1 MVSTRHPEIRSV
13 ADFKGRSIGITGLGA
28 STDFLTE
35 YLLVKAGLKT
45 SEVTPVPVGAG
56 DTLIAALQ
64 HDQIEAAMTT
74 EPTVSRLLGTGEARI
89 LIDARTL
96 EGSRKIFGGTYPAAC
111 LYMETAWVETH
122 RETVGKLV
130 RALVRTL
137 HFIATHGADEIASKM
152 PSGFYVGDRALYVQA
167 LEHGLEM
174 CSPDGR
180 MPADGP
186 STVLNVLSQI
196 RGNFKD
202 KPIDLERTFTSEFVD
217 AASAGL

>member
-1 MVSTRHPEIRSV
+1 
-13 ADFKGRSIGITGLGA
+13 
-28 STDFLTE
+28 
-35 YLLVKAGLKT
+35 
-45 SEVTPVPVGAG
+45 
-56 DTLIAALQ
+56 
-64 HDQIEAAMTT
+64 
-74 EPTVSRLLGTGEARI
+74 
-89 LIDARTL
+89 
-96 EGSRKIFGGTYPAAC
+96 
-111 LYMETAWVETH
+111 
-122 RETVGKLV
+122 
-130 RALVRTL
+130 
-137 HFIATHGADEIASKM
+137 M

-174 CSPDGR
+174 FSPDGR